1 MTTSK
6 ACSDNTKP
14 GLFDHFSCNAI
25 VSFWVQLF
33 LVNSHTFQPWRL
45 KLNPW
50 RKHCGGTIFDD
61 WGGRRWVICSDLFFL
76 GICKRRTAKRRWCFL
91 TKMLKSSFIGWII
104 CLSVNFIN
112 IHFMCDELWSENILH
127 RPPGCLKNSRC
138 WCWMFATSPTRMSQ
152 EMDGSM
158 VSKETT
164 NKWGILG
171 VITHILNLDPNF
183 LGHTSRFFS

>member
-112 IHFMCDELWSENILH
+112 IHFMCDELWSENICTGPLAVWKTQGVDVGCLRLH
-127 RPPGCLKNSRC
+127 QPGCLRK
-138 WCWMFATSPTRMSQ
+138 WMDQ
-152 EMDGSM
+152 WL
-158 VSKETT
+158 VKKLLT
-164 NKWGILG
+164 NG
-171 VITHILNLDPNF
+171 VYWAL
-183 LGHTSRFFS
+183 